1 MSGPNWKLEDN
12 YKILTLSFPS
22 TPPVSLKMDVRGI
35 EDFLKYLGEFR
46 YAMKPEIPKT
56 FARGQKV
63 SAIPDPAW
71 VTEPDAMRGDSILH
85 IRDPRY
91 GWLHYVLPRKE
102 AKKLAGLLQNQAE
115 LPPVK
120 PTLNKVN

>member
-22 TPPVSLKMDVRGI
+22 TPPVSMKMDVRGI

-91 GWLHYVLPRKE
+91 GVASLRPS
-102 AKKLAGLLQNQAE
+102 AKGSE
-115 LPPVK
+115 EISR
-120 PTLNKVN
+120 PTSKSS